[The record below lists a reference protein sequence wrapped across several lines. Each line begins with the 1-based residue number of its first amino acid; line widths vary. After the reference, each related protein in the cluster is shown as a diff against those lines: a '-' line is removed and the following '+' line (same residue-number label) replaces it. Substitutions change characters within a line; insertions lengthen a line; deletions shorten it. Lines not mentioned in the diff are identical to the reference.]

1 MHQDTIRSDFA
12 ADVKLIRCEQAGPPL
27 AAALRSWK
35 IAASVALLA
44 SGLVGR
50 FSISPSGVPRE
61 HGEADVLYHT
71 DGKGHFVPV
80 SWIDG
85 TFLDEEG
92 NPLSTPPYDW
102 GLGVMFRDL
111 NGDGAPDLYVCN
123 DSHSPDRIWINLGR
137 GRFQAIARTAIR
149 KTSLS
154 SMGVDVA
161 DINRDGLDEIFV
173 LDMLSRDH
181 QINNVLKAEKKL
193 TSVQQLF
200 LRKLLPSYA
209 TSPKIYRNRGDLTF
223 EDRSREWGFSYV
235 GVSQGMC
242 LADLDNDGDLD
253 VVVNNLNGPAGIY
266 GNESSAPRVAV
277 RLKGLPPN
285 TRGIG
290 AKIWLYGGAVP
301 MQSQEMICGG
311 RYLSSD
317 DAMRVF
323 AAGSL
328 TNEMRIEV
336 KWRSGKRSVMNGVMA
351 NRIYEIDEV
360 GAAS

>member
-61 HGEADVLYHT
+61 HGEADVLYHN

-123 DSHSPDRIWINLGR
+123 DSHSPDPSGS
-137 GRFQAIARTAIR
+137 
-149 KTSLS
+149 TSA
-154 SMGVDVA
+154 VDVSKPSP
-161 DINRDGLDEIFV
+161 G
-173 LDMLSRDH
+173 
-181 QINNVLKAEKKL
+181 
-193 TSVQQLF
+193 
-200 LRKLLPSYA
+200 LPSAKPACPRWASMLRILIA
-209 TSPKIYRNRGDLTF
+209 TALTI
-223 EDRSREWGFSYV
+223 SSYLT
-235 GVSQGMC
+235 C
-242 LADLDNDGDLD
+242 
-253 VVVNNLNGPAGIY
+253 
-266 GNESSAPRVAV
+266 SAAIT
-277 RLKGLPPN
+277 KS
-285 TRGIG
+285 TT
-290 AKIWLYGGAVP
+290 
-301 MQSQEMICGG
+301 
-311 RYLSSD
+311 
-317 DAMRVF
+317 F
-323 AAGSL
+323 
-328 TNEMRIEV
+328 
-336 KWRSGKRSVMNGVMA
+336 
-351 NRIYEIDEV
+351 
-360 GAAS
+360 